1 MSPRSHLINTCEHIR
16 PREKSRGAR
25 KKELRSG
32 EYLLWQAE
40 LLAEGLWQ
48 PSRIRPSPA
57 RFSTPSACPRG
68 HPRSLPLAGTDTS
81 KSPNCDGQAERLRP
95 GVPLTRPCFRP
106 CTTML
111 RQCSVFKFLC
121 ARKTP
126 CTERYYPHARIRV
139 FHHSGLLCF
148 REGKPRSFFL
158 CFAKQLRGL
167 QEPAKVITGSEDEEL
182 LLILVP
188 IGAEAAKHGG
198 SVIQSVRE
206 HAEFHLGIRNNS
218 AVMEDEIWQWHG
230 FTSVDQSITRT
241 GSGTGWRST

>member
-1 MSPRSHLINTCEHIR
+1 MGE
-16 PREKSRGAR
+16 AR
-25 KKELRSG
+25 LSCFNSAFHVNERTAG
-32 EYLLWQAE
+32 E
-40 LLAEGLWQ
+40 
-48 PSRIRPSPA
+48 RKA
-57 RFSTPSACPRG
+57 R
-68 HPRSLPLAGTDTS
+68 L
-81 KSPNCDGQAERLRP
+81 
-95 GVPLTRPCFRP
+95 
-106 CTTML
+106 
-111 RQCSVFKFLC
+111 
-121 ARKTP
+121 
-126 CTERYYPHARIRV
+126 
-139 FHHSGLLCF
+139 
-148 REGKPRSFFL
+148 FL

-230 FTSVDQSITRT
+230 FTSVDQSLTRT